1 MHLEYKKN
9 LLHTNFQ
16 THLWTKRGQFK
27 DTLDGEEEGED
38 QVERNQHV
46 HEYQGGALKLEHQ
59 QQGVQYDQQ
68 QDAVLEWSRRNQP
81 PNVVPKI
88 LVDFVL
94 KIFPDFFM
102 KKIFIKYLIC
112 NKKH

>member
-27 DTLDGEEEGED
+27 DALDGEEEGED

-68 QDAVLEWSRRNQP
+68 QDAVLEWSWRNQP

-94 KIFPDFFM
+94 KIFPDFFYE
-102 KKIFIKYLIC
+102 KNIHKYLIY
-112 NKKH
+112 KKIY